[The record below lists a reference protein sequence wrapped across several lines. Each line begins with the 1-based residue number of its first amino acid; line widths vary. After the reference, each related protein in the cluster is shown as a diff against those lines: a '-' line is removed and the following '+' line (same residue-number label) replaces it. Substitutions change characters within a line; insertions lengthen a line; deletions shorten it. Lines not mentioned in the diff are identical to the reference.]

1 MATSFTSAG
10 TLVETRT
17 RDAIV
22 KAILQHGPATAKDL
36 AERLELTPAGIRRHL
51 ELLVND
57 EILIER
63 EPYAIAGSAKHRGR
77 PSKVFVMS
85 DKGRENFEHSYDD
98 LAIASLTFMQKNGG
112 SNLIRQFAKV
122 RADDLLRRFKKS
134 KEEIST
140 PDGLARALTETGFL
154 SSVNQRSHGIELC
167 QRHCPV
173 AHVAA
178 QFPELCEE
186 ETALFSQLLG
196 THVQRLATIAHG
208 DGVCTTFI
216 PLTATQSATPSV
228 SSKSTSNSPS
238 KKLTPKKSHPA
249 TTNSKGHK

>member
-1 MATSFTSAG
+1 MATGITNSG

-22 KAILQHGPATAKDL
+22 KAILQHGPATAKEL
-36 AERLELTPAGIRRHL
+36 SERLELTPAGIRRHL
-51 ELLVND
+51 ELLVQD

-63 EPYAIAGSAKHRGR
+63 EPYAIAGSTKHRGR

-98 LAIASLTFMQKNGG
+98 LAIASLNFMQKNGG
-112 SNLIRQFAKV
+112 PTLIRQFAKS
-122 RADDLLRRFKKS
+122 RADDLLRRFS
-134 KEEIST
+134 KNNGEISQ
-140 PDGLARALTETGFL
+140 PEQLALALTDAGFL
-154 SSVNQRSHGIELC
+154 SSVKERSHGVELC

-186 ETALFSQLLG
+186 ETAMFSELLG

-216 PLTATQSATPSV
+216 PLIPTNKNLP
-228 SSKSTSNSPS
+228 SNSETHEKNQMLS
-238 KKLTPKKSHPA
+238 SSS
-249 TTNSKGHK
+249 TTAKGHK